1 MAAGADNKKMRDP
14 RLQLAAYNRAVSIH
28 PIDVIQHK
36 RDGLALSDAEI
47 EGFIRGLVERKTP
60 TDAPTDSQAAALMM
74 AIFLRGLD
82 GRELAALTRAMRFS
96 GETLDTSGL
105 GGFSIDKHSTGGVG
119 DKTSMLIAP
128 IVAAAGLKVPMISGR
143 SLGHTGGTLD
153 KLETIPG
160 FRTQLALDEMVRIID
175 ACGFAMG
182 GQTPTLVPA
191 DRILYALRDHT
202 GTVESPYLITAS
214 IMSKKLA
221 EGLQGLVL
229 DVKTGSGA
237 FMKRDEDARLLARL
251 MVETGEAAGT
261 RTVALLTAMDQP
273 LGRFAGNWVEVR
285 ECVELLRHFAPGCDF
300 ELPAEELRLSG
311 DLLELTHALAGWML
325 HLGGK
330 AETAEEGARLSAR
343 LLADGSAYERFLRM
357 VELQSDDVAGAQA
370 ALAEPAAFHR
380 AAASR
385 VVKAERAGYLAG
397 MDCTQMG
404 WAVQRLG
411 AGRAR
416 PGDVVSAQAGIEMH
430 AKIGDRVEAGQA
442 LVTLFAEEERLLDE
456 PEEMVRE
463 TMRIADKRP
472 MPAPLVREV
481 VSPSS

>member
-1 MAAGADNKKMRDP
+1 
-14 RLQLAAYNRAVSIH
+14 LTTH

-47 EGFIRGLVERKTP
+47 EAFIRGLVDRKNGEAP
-60 TDAPTDSQAAALMM
+60 TDAQAAALLM

-82 GRELAALTRAMRFS
+82 VREMAALTQAMRFS
-96 GETLDTSGL
+96 GQTLDTSGL
-105 GGFSIDKHSTGGVG
+105 GGFTVDKHSTGGVG
-119 DKTSMLIAP
+119 DKTSLLIAP

-160 FRTQLALDEMVRIID
+160 FRTQLALDEMLRIIG
-175 ACGFAMG
+175 ACGFAMA

-221 EGLQGLVL
+221 EGLNALVL

-237 FMKRDEDARLLARL
+237 FMKREDDARLLSRL

-261 RTVALLTAMDQP
+261 RTVALLTSMDQP
-273 LGRFAGNWVEVR
+273 LGRFSGNWVEVR
-285 ECVELLRHFAPGCDF
+285 ECVELMRHFAPECAF
-300 ELPAEELRLSG
+300 ELSAEELRLSA

-330 AETAEEGARLSAR
+330 TETAEEGARLSAR

-357 VELQSDDVAGAQA
+357 VELQSDDVPGAKA

-380 AAASR
+380 PAARR

-416 PGDVVSAQAGIEMH
+416 PGDPVSAQAGIETH
-430 AKIGDRVEAGQA
+430 AKLGDRVEAGQP
-442 LVTLFAEEERLLDE
+442 LVTLLAEDARLLDE
-456 PEEMVRE
+456 PEEMVRG
-463 TMRIADKRP
+463 TLRIAEVAP
-472 MPAPLVREV
+472 VAVPLVRE
-481 VSPSS
+481 PGLRA